1 MRLCDNEAATT
12 GLSMIACAD
21 DYGLNDDIDRAIL
34 ELSGSG
40 KLSAVSCMVG
50 LERCAR
56 GALEKLRAFE
66 PKIDLGLH
74 LCLTDEKLP
83 LSAPSG
89 SSPARKDLPSFR
101 VFLARALARQ
111 LDSRFIASQISA
123 QYERFLEKCGR
134 RPDFIDGHLHVHQF
148 PGVREALVEFVRELP
163 EHSRPFVRNTDLSW
177 RTLREK
183 RLPWL
188 KSALLGVFGA
198 RMRSLLEAAGV
209 PTNRGFAGIYDF
221 RKWPRYRTYLP
232 RFVACLPDPNGIL
245 VVHPGL
251 VDNWRR
257 QEFEA
262 LGEFAFPA
270 GTPNRF
276 RR

>member
-1 MRLCDNEAATT
+1 
-12 GLSMIACAD
+12 MIACAD
-21 DYGLNDDIDRAIL
+21 DYGLNDDVDRAIL
-34 ELSGSG
+34 ELTSSG

-50 LERCAR
+50 LERCTS
-56 GALEKLRAFE
+56 GALEKLRGFE
-66 PKIDLGLH
+66 SRIDLGLH
-74 LCLTDEKLP
+74 LCLTDEKLA

-89 SSPARKDLPSFR
+89 SSPAQKAPLSFR
-101 VFLARALARQ
+101 TLLVRALAGQ
-111 LDSRFIASQISA
+111 LDPQLIRTQISA
-123 QYERFLEKCGR
+123 QYELFLEKCGR
-134 RPDFIDGHLHVHQF
+134 KPDFIDGHLHVHQF
-148 PGVREALVEFVRELP
+148 PGVREALLEFVRELP
-163 EHSRPFVRNTDLSW
+163 EHSRPFVRNTDLPW
-177 RTLREK
+177 QILREN

-188 KSALLGVFGA
+188 KSVLLGVFGA
-198 RMRSLLEAAGV
+198 RMRGLLEAAGIS
-209 PTNRGFAGIYDF
+209 TNQGFAGIYDF

-232 RFVACLPDPNGIL
+232 RFIACLPDPNGIL